1 MKSTLRENHRYIG
14 VMIMADSHIDRPLL
28 QSMIQTSLLEKLGEI
43 GFAKADP
50 KLAYTGHDG
59 TTTIIRCAHTE
70 AESVRAGLALITHI
84 GYKKV
89 HLMPVFTSGT
99 ILKCKRA
106 LARASGKARY
116 GHNS

>member
-14 VMIMADSHIDRPLL
+14 VMIMADGHMDRPLL
-28 QSMIQTSLLEKLGEI
+28 QSAVRLGLLEKLGEI

-50 KLAYTGHDG
+50 KLAHVGHDS
-59 TTTIIRCAHTE
+59 TTAIIRCAHTE
-70 AESVRAGLALITHI
+70 AESVRAGLSLITRI
-84 GYKKV
+84 GQKKL

-106 LARASGKARY
+106 LAKASKL
-116 GHNS
+116 